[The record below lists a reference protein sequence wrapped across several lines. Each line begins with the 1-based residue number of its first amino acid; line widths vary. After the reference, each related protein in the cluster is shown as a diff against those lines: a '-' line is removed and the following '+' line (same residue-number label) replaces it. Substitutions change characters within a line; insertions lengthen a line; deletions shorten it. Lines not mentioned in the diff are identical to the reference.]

1 MWLAIFII
9 CVIPFITVLVNR
21 ATIEY
26 NAIKRYAGVSL
37 YMSSKSIIVIGYFI
51 VFFFISAFRSANVGC
66 DTQSY
71 LDLFDKVA
79 NSGYYIGDTRYE
91 IGYVYL
97 NKLVAFLYDSHFFF
111 LFFTS
116 FLLMLGYAIFI
127 RKLSKI
133 IWLSFF
139 LFFILRYF
147 DQSMNLLRQNFA
159 IILIFIS
166 YLRLRKKKIY
176 QSILWTFLASCFHLT
191 AITFL
196 LGILAYKMC
205 NWNLNKILLC
215 FSLLGIVLYIAC
227 GSLTNLIFNN
237 IASYA
242 SYANSVYN
250 EGGARIAVVLQLL
263 MSLLVI
269 TGGILCNRTDY
280 EREDYTENKMLL
292 LLLLFGV
299 MFLILSLQFN
309 QMTRLASYFSVFAI
323 IYLPNSLIAVSK
335 KKRFIGYIL
344 IFLVGVSSYLMINML
359 RPQWAGIYPYTF
371 SFLN

>member
-1 MWLAIFII
+1 MWIAIFII
-9 CVIPFITVLVNR
+9 CIIPLITVLVNR
-21 ATIEY
+21 TTIEY
-26 NAIKRYAGVSL
+26 NAIKRHCGASL

-71 LDLFDKVA
+71 LDIFDKVT
-79 NSGYYIGDTRYE
+79 NPSYHIEDTRYE

-97 NKLVAFLYDSHFFF
+97 NKLIAFLFDSHFFF

-116 FLLMLGYAIFI
+116 FLLMLGYAVFI

-139 LFFILRYF
+139 LFFTLRYF

-166 YLRLRKKKIY
+166 YLRLRKKKVY
-176 QSILWTFLASCFHLT
+176 QSILWILLASCFHLT
-191 AITFL
+191 AITFSL
-196 LGILAYKMC
+196 SVLAYKMC
-205 NWNLNKILLC
+205 NWNLNKILIC

-237 IASYA
+237 IADYA

-269 TGGILCNRTDY
+269 ASGILCNRAEY
-280 EREDYTENKMLL
+280 KRKDYTENKILL

-309 QMTRLASYFSVFAI
+309 QMTRLASYFSIFAI
-323 IYLPNSLIAVSK
+323 IYLPNSLIAISK
-335 KKRFIGYIL
+335 KKRFVGYVL
-344 IFLVGVSSYLMINML
+344 IFTVGACSYLIINIL
-359 RPQWAGIYPYTF
+359 RPQWAGIYPYSF
-371 SFLN
+371 SF